1 MHTLVTFLGRARDN
15 PATGYRE
22 TTYRFPDGTER
33 RTAFFGLALAEHL
46 RPDTLVI
53 LGTRG
58 SQWGVL
64 VWHVAGHGDEGAR
77 LELID
82 AEAEARVDQALLD
95 RVAPLLSRATGRPV
109 AARLIPYGRDE
120 AEQRSILDCVAQA
133 VIKGQVSFDLTHGF
147 RHLGM
152 VGFLSAFM
160 LERIGNLDVKALW
173 YGALDMT
180 ENGLT
185 PVLRLDGLTAVQ
197 RWIEALDRFDATGDY
212 GVFAPLLL
220 ADGVPVNKTKCL
232 SAAAFHERVFNLRDA
247 ACGLRTFLPVLDDP
261 LPGAS
266 GLFQRKLGERLRWV
280 GKDSLYEHQRSLA
293 YVYLNRRDYV
303 RAAVLAWEAVIT
315 RECQQCGLDP
325 EDFGEDGERG
335 QAEAMLKARLQQ
347 QGTRWA
353 ESPHRRLKDLR
364 NSLAHASAP
373 WSPEVR
379 KALADPD
386 QLFKL
391 LEADI
396 KRVLG

>member
-1 MHTLVTFLGRARDN
+1 M
-15 PATGYRE
+15 
-22 TTYRFPDGTER
+22 
-33 RTAFFGLALAEHL
+33 
-46 RPDTLVI
+46 
-53 LGTRG
+53 
-58 SQWGVL
+58 
-64 VWHVAGHGDEGAR
+64 
-77 LELID
+77 
-82 AEAEARVDQALLD
+82 
-95 RVAPLLSRATGRPV
+95 
-109 AARLIPYGRDE
+109 
-120 AEQRSILDCVAQA
+120 
-133 VIKGQVSFDLTHGF
+133 
-147 RHLGM
+147 
-152 VGFLSAFM
+152 
-160 LERIGNLDVKALW
+160 
-173 YGALDMT
+173 
-180 ENGLT
+180 
-185 PVLRLDGLTAVQ
+185 
-197 RWIEALDRFDATGDY
+197 
-212 GVFAPLLL
+212 
-220 ADGVPVNKTKCL
+220 
-232 SAAAFHERVFNLRDA
+232 
-247 ACGLRTFLPVLDDP
+247 
-261 LPGAS
+261 
-266 GLFQRKLGERLRWV
+266 

>member
-1 MHTLVTFLGRARDN
+1 MHTLVTFLGKARDN

-247 ACGLRTFLPVLDDP
+247 ACGLRTFLPVLDKP
-261 LPGAS
+261 LPAHPAYSRGSWVSACDGWERTPYTSISAAS
-266 GLFQRKLGERLRWV
+266 HMCTLTDATTSAPQSSRGRQLSRV
-280 GKDSLYEHQRSLA
+280 NASNADSIPRISARMAKGVRRRRCSRRGSSNRARAGRSL
-293 YVYLNRRDYV
+293 LI
-303 RAAVLAWEAVIT
+303 AV
-315 RECQQCGLDP
+315 
-325 EDFGEDGERG
+325 
-335 QAEAMLKARLQQ
+335 
-347 QGTRWA
+347 
-353 ESPHRRLKDLR
+353 
-364 NSLAHASAP
+364 
-373 WSPEVR
+373 
-379 KALADPD
+379 
-386 QLFKL
+386 
-391 LEADI
+391 
-396 KRVLG
+396 